1 MGQIVALRERRD
13 SPKSE
18 NKNEGYEGSGGSG
31 GKMFL
36 NMTVN
41 YRN

>member
-18 NKNEGYEGSGGSG
+18 NKNEGYEGCGSA